1 MKRNRDS
8 KSCFCVHLDPS
19 AYTDRAWV
27 PLLHKLLR
35 KGQEPSGSS
44 AHNKSLHC
52 IACDTA
58 AAATADVK
66 TGCGHA
72 IVLDLHRLELY
83 CRECSDY
90 VYLQQF
96 DDAVVLMSQ
105 QFMQQQEQQQQQQ
118 NNSNANRLPEGDP
131 GPDLQAKRQRLA
143 AAAAAAASTPNGQGT
158 GSQQQQ
164 HKGGSS
170 SHAATAALAEQAA
183 AGGGCDLAALASLS
197 GACGQL
203 AAADGFPLGL
213 RGLNNLGN
221 TCFMN
226 SVLQV
231 MFHAPLLPAF
241 YLGEGHDPSAC
252 RLTARDKPCLS
263 CQMESVFGEVY
274 SGNRQP
280 FSPAEFLY
288 QWWRFADSLAGYQ
301 MQDAHEFFLSLLE
314 GLSGSLVP
322 LPELEAEPAAAAAD
336 GPAAADVKA
345 GAAASTGQHDSQVQ
359 QQQQALMFPHGGQAF
374 AALQQ
379 QQKQQQQQLGFVNGQ
394 AGFLQ
399 QHAAGAMLGLDVLG
413 GSMGFNAAAAAAAA
427 GAQQLAG
434 WQQHGILGGNSGDA
448 VNGWGQ
454 AQHQQQHLGLAAGGG
469 ALSGYETPASSGA
482 TPEPEGEG
490 EAEAASQPQ
499 QPAAGLVEL
508 VFSGLLRSDVRCCAC
523 GATSTAHDPFRDISL
538 DLTVPRPPRLPP
550 REPHTRPPLPPAA
563 AAAAATAA
571 GAAVGAVP
579 AAGASVQAQQQQQ
592 LGLVGAAP
600 AAAAAAVPHAT
611 AVPGPAAAAAAGGVH
626 EATPPLLLASPSVT
640 PPPSELLAEH
650 WDAND
655 DTAAGKI
662 RLDSQAGGMQ
672 LSGLG
677 PGAGCSQATSA
688 SGLNSK
694 PLSDMLG
701 RGGQAGEGLTG
712 LTGLTGCTELSP
724 EPEAD
729 GEEVQGGN
737 SLAAEAAAAV
747 GACVGGAKGGSGS
760 KAGGGSKAARSA
772 AAPKQP
778 RQTRCGKC
786 KYCLNKHLKKGCEA
800 NKKLREEQKQAAI
813 AVLQQERAAAAAAEA
828 AAAVADPAAAA
839 AAPRMNELSLA
850 GCLRRFVR
858 PETLGPAA
866 HWHCSACGSRQA
878 ALKQMSIRRLPLVLC
893 FHVKRFEHGGGTQ
906 RPKKLDV
913 PMRFP
918 LQGLDMAPFTTSE
931 VLRSRAGGSRCS
943 SSACAADDAAAG
955 NAAAAAG
962 SGEPPDTQQQAAEQ
976 SAAAAG
982 QPASFQQQGLYELFG
997 VVSHNGDMASGHYVS
1012 YVKCEGSWYL
1022 VNDPWVVAF
1031 GVGGLMPALSLGA
1044 LVPGGAAAAAAAA
1057 AAGGVPGC
1065 GDDEGQLLVGGLG
1078 LLEEQASAAG
1088 LDLALL

>member
-322 LPELEAEPAAAAAD
+322 LPELEAEPAAAAA
-336 GPAAADVKA
+336 GPSAAAAVNA

-379 QQKQQQQQLGFVNGQ
+379 QQKQQQQQQLGFVNGQ

-413 GSMGFNAAAAAAAA
+413 GSMGFNAAAAA

-454 AQHQQQHLGLAAGGG
+454 AQQQQQHSGLAAGGG

-482 TPEPEGEG
+482 TPEPEG

-508 VFSGLLRSDVRCCAC
+508 VFSGLLRSD
-523 GATSTAHDPFRDISL
+523 
-538 DLTVPRPPRLPP
+538 
-550 REPHTRPPLPPAA
+550 
-563 AAAAATAA
+563 
-571 GAAVGAVP
+571 
-579 AAGASVQAQQQQQ
+579 
-592 LGLVGAAP
+592 
-600 AAAAAAVPHAT
+600 
-611 AVPGPAAAAAAGGVH
+611 
-626 EATPPLLLASPSVT
+626 ATPPLLLASPSVT

-737 SLAAEAAAAV
+737 SLAAEAAAGV

-839 AAPRMNELSLA
+839 AAPAGAGKAGGAKKGSGASGSTAGVKKQPPPAPILRMNELSLA

-982 QPASFQQQGLYELFG
+982 QPVSFQQQGLYELFG

-1022 VNDPWVVAF
+1022 VNDPWVVAVSEADVAAVQAYMLFYAQEYLFGSGSSSSVLGKQLVAAAAELAAAAAAAGKQQQGPAVGVKAEPAAAVVKLEAAAAVQF
-1031 GVGGLMPALSLGA
+1031 GVDGLMPALSLGA
-1044 LVPGGAAAAAAAA
+1044 LVPGGAAAAA

-1088 LDLALL
+1088 LDLAQL